1 MSDPF
6 RSHLY
11 MRSYVADG
19 NMKASH
25 LKQKNDKEDVWLVN
39 GEGFMTNTDLYDIH
53 LKIAKE
59 SKSVS
64 FLVLLRTV
72 L

>member
-1 MSDPF
+1 
-6 RSHLY
+6 

>member
-1 MSDPF
+1 
-6 RSHLY
+6 
-11 MRSYVADG
+11 
-19 NMKASH
+19 MKASH

-39 GEGFMTNTDLYDIH
+39 GEGFMTNTDLYDTH

-64 FLVLLRTV
+64 FLVLLGTV

>member
-1 MSDPF
+1 
-6 RSHLY
+6 

-64 FLVLLRTV
+64 FLVLLGTI